1 MFISYCVLYSSCP
14 QSLQPECGNMFHILY
29 CGLFCVQLYVLLL
42 LCALCR
48 PDQPQSSLKMR
59 RIQRR
64 RRKKRKRRIS
74 ASRVHLMWS
83 WWLSHPHLSYQVNH
97 KVTVGQRW
105 GLRLVLWCFQL
116 GQALTQTQVWI
127 LGNAVNLVPIY
138 HYHLV
143 RSYTPVTFNCSFA
156 SVWKILLTEVHLD
169 TLLDISAFD
178 SFLTSL
184 VRQEMSQM
192 PRGVYFSALRG
203 GNLRSDQGKTVAGI
217 PSFMLK
223 TYEKNKQ
230 PGLKPGLAGD
240 NMLYFYLIALWKYHC
255 SVTLHYC
262 RGVKVITII
271 VSIYVLNK
279 DSASVNNI
287 IILHRTGGWYK

>member
-1 MFISYCVLYSSCP
+1 MFTSYCVLCSSCP
-14 QSLQPECGNMFHILY
+14 QSLYPECGNMFHILY
-29 CGLFCVQLYVLLL
+29 CGLFRIQLYLLLL

-48 PDQPQSSLKMR
+48 PDQPQSPRKMR
-59 RIQRR
+59 RIWRR

-97 KVTVGQRW
+97 KVEASY
-105 GLRLVLWCFQL
+105 WCYGPSSWARHFIKPYTL
-116 GQALTQTQVWI
+116 G
-127 LGNAVNLVPIY
+127 
-138 HYHLV
+138 
-143 RSYTPVTFNCSFA
+143 TFNCSFA
-156 SVWKILLTEVHLD
+156 SVWKILLTQVHLD
-169 TLLDISAFD
+169 TLLDILAFD

-184 VRQEMSQM
+184 VKQEMSQM

-240 NMLYFYLIALWKYHC
+240 NMLYFYLIALRKYLC
-255 SVTLHYC
+255 Y
-262 RGVKVITII
+262 IT
-271 VSIYVLNK
+271 
-279 DSASVNNI
+279 
-287 IILHRTGGWYK
+287 